1 MVLAP
6 SLQPLEL
13 QSTHIVSTVLVQMD
27 LELGALALEVHCVAL
42 VAGPTDVEA
51 LCHSTQ
57 FSQQST
63 GGYRAREFELFTG
76 RPVSISAG
84 RVFDRGGVFSV
95 VVRAAPLM
103 IASIAVGRKGRE
115 MYTIS
120 CSVGSLI
127 QAIALPRGRC
137 Y

>member
-1 MVLAP
+1 
-6 SLQPLEL
+6 
-13 QSTHIVSTVLVQMD
+13 MD

-42 VAGPTDVEA
+42 VASAADVEA

-63 GGYRAREFELFTG
+63 GGDLAKEFELFTG

-95 VVRAAPLM
+95 FVRPAPLM
-103 IASIAVGRKGRE
+103 ITSITVGRKGRE

-120 CSVGSLI
+120 CAVGSLI
-127 QAIALPRGRC
+127 QAIVLPRGRC